1 MRWDWKDLGHWTY
14 YCSGSKVVRRYN
26 RLSFHEFS
34 VYWPKRCFSSCSCF
48 DWFPFAPLQVYWAS
62 VYFLGFNRFLFQN
75 IKTIPILR
83 TSAPDMPQTLCNS
96 MSLEIVGFLA
106 VLPTVVEIR
115 LVLLLKKPKFCWW
128 WSVSLSCWE
137 YFDASPLLFLL
148 KLHYMPSDYSI
159 L

>member
-1 MRWDWKDLGHWTY
+1 MSFQYIGQ
-14 YCSGSKVVRRYN
+14 SGASLLVPA
-26 RLSFHEFS
+26 LIG
-34 VYWPKRCFSSCSCF
+34 
-48 DWFPFAPLQVYWAS
+48 FPLLPFKFIEPVS
-62 VYFLGFNRFLFQN
+62 IFLVLIDFLFQN

-128 WSVSLSCWE
+128 WSVSLSC
-137 YFDASPLLFLL
+137 
-148 KLHYMPSDYSI
+148 
-159 L
+159 